1 MKKAKAAVCL
11 LVSSIAQ
18 IIVNQGTFPC
28 PKEIFK
34 ETLCIMKQIVC
45 FVAPD
50 LHLYS
55 CEINGKFLLTLTGT
69 RLDLSA
75 SGV

>member
-1 MKKAKAAVCL
+1 MNKAKAAVCL
-11 LVSSIAQ
+11 VSSMAQ

-34 ETLCIMKQIVC
+34 ETLCIMKQIRVC

-55 CEINGKFLLTLTGT
+55 CEINGKFLLTLTGP

>member
-18 IIVNQGTFPC
+18 IIVNQGTCPC

-34 ETLCIMKQIVC
+34 ETLCIMKQIE
-45 FVAPD
+45 FVS
-50 LHLYS
+50 LHLTCIY
-55 CEINGKFLLTLTGT
+55 IHVK
-69 RLDLSA
+69 
-75 SGV
+75 